1 MTNLQ
6 ETALFRHRQDSNGDH
21 RGKTSGRYFDSR
33 IGMNVVMVLPGRHY
47 VTVSPDEMIVTLL
60 GSCVAACIR
69 DPIASVGGLNHFLL
83 PESDTGQWGKT
94 VDAAMRYGNHAM
106 ETLINDIIKLGGNR
120 SRLEVKV
127 FGGARVIEGASALSV
142 GQKNI
147 DFVQTYLRNEGL
159 NVAATHLGGTQPRRI
174 HYFPMTGKVQ
184 MRQMQRSADKD
195 LFKEEIAYRDK
206 IKVDDDAGDAELF
219 D

>member
-6 ETALFRHRQDSNGDH
+6 DTALFRHRQDSNRDVQ
-21 RGKTSGRYFDSR
+21 GKNSGRYFDSR

-69 DPIASVGGLNHFLL
+69 DPIVSVGGLNHFLL
-83 PESDTGQWGKT
+83 PESDTGHWGKT

-147 DFVQTYLRNEGL
+147 DFVQTYLKNEGL

-195 LFKEEIAYRDK
+195 LFKEEIAYRNK
-206 IKVDDDAGDAELF
+206 IKIDDDAGDAELF